1 LPLTI
6 EFKNYEELITFLYRE
21 KALLFLVAY
30 KVIQKSVDNH
40 DDVAVVANL
49 LVNDSV
55 YTIKIERDDF
65 NKHLNK
71 SLSYFETIEDYET
84 CQKIKDLID
93 FL

>member
-1 LPLTI
+1 MPLTI

-21 KALLFLVAY
+21 KGLLFLVAY